1 MFIISILCLYQQYCW
16 SSRVISM
23 LLKADWAMRIK
34 LTASIL
40 DRAWSDWQFMPG
52 STNMRICV
60 NHDSSETW
68 STLEWSV
75 HQARPIDAL
84 IRALIKLCIDSCFN
98 RDWLSTVDPD
108 HHRLRN
114 MQINPAISF
123 YQRSHQSMAGFN
135 LHIYQLLLRSI
146 RYLVHVFTNHGLIRC
161 IDLCVST
168 PR

>member
-1 MFIISILCLYQQYCW
+1 MCMFIISICLYQQYCW

-34 LTASIL
+34 LTLSIL
-40 DRAWSDWQFMPG
+40 DRAWSDWQLMPG

-84 IRALIKLCIDSCFN
+84 IHALIKLCIDSCFN
-98 RDWLSTVDPD
+98 RDWLSTVDP
-108 HHRLRN
+108 RLRN
-114 MQINPAISF
+114 MQINPARLF
-123 YQRSHQSMAGFN
+123 YQRSHQSMAN

-168 PR
+168 LR